1 MIRHPPRS
9 TLFPYPPLSRL
20 GRGGGGSGPG
30 GAGGGGAAPARR
42 PAGGHQRRGRPP
54 DPEGEG
60 ARDPDRRYAVRGS
73 GARRGGA
80 RCRSGGGRM
89 SILLDEK
96 TRVIVQGFTGDKG
109 TFHAKE
115 MIAYGTNVV
124 GGVTPG
130 KGGTTHLGRPGFDTA
145 KEAVANTGAVA

>member
-1 MIRHPPRS
+1 MRGATPW
-9 TLFPYPPLSRL
+9 
-20 GRGGGGSGPG
+20 GRG
-30 GAGGGGAAPARR
+30 GAGGGPGGGGGAGAGPARR
-42 PAGGHQRRGRPP
+42 RLGGPNRRGRPP
-54 DPEGEG
+54 DPEGER
-60 ARDPDRRYAVRGS
+60 AKDPARRYAVRGG

-115 MIAYGTNVV
+115 MIEI
-124 GGVTPG
+124 
-130 KGGTTHLGRPGFDTA
+130 GRA
-145 KEAVANTGAVA
+145 SCRERV